1 MLAELAPATLVSAA
15 GFALG
20 AAFGALGQRSRF
32 CLIAAVSNYALIRDS
47 RQLQAWIAALA
58 VALAGAQA
66 LDALGLVALG
76 ESGYRRGGLDWLGA
90 IAGGLV
96 FGVGGALAGGCAGRT
111 LVNAASGGIGAL
123 AALVA
128 FAASAW
134 AAHFG
139 FLEPWRVKLSAASEL
154 PLADLSAAGLLGV
167 PAAALAGMVALASAI
182 AIALLRPR
190 WAMLAVG
197 AAAGLLVAAGWW
209 VTGAAAEA
217 SLGELRPESLT
228 FSGPLA
234 RTVALVLG
242 QKLAG
247 AGFGIALVA
256 GTLLGAFAAALLSG
270 ELRWTAPARGRWGWY
285 LGGGAMMGVG
295 ATLAGGCNVGIGLT
309 GASTLSV
316 NAWLAL
322 AAIVA
327 GIRLGLAWL
336 ERQEKGAARG
346 SDRISGRSE

>member
-1 MLAELAPATLVSAA
+1 MVADLSPATLTFA
-15 GFALG
+15 GGLALG

-66 LDALGLVALG
+66 LDASGLVALG

-90 IAGGLV
+90 ILGGLL

-111 LVNAASGGIGAL
+111 LVNAASGGLGAL
-123 AALVA
+123 AALAA

-139 FLEPWRVKLSAASEL
+139 FLEPWRGKLSAASQV
-154 PLADLSAAGLLGV
+154 PLADISAAALLGV
-167 PAAALAGMVALASAI
+167 PAPALAAVVALTGAVAI
-182 AIALLRPR
+182 LLLRPR
-190 WAMLAVG
+190 REMLAVG
-197 AAAGLLVAAGWW
+197 AAVGLLVAAGWA
-209 VTGAAAEA
+209 VTGAAAGA

-228 FSGPLA
+228 YSGPLA
-234 RTVALVLG
+234 RVLALAFG
-242 QKLAG
+242 QTLAG
-247 AGFGIALVA
+247 AGFGTALVA
-256 GTLLGAFAAALLSG
+256 GTLLGALMAALVSG
-270 ELRWTAPARGRWGWY
+270 ELRWTRPAPGRWGWY

-295 ATLAGGCNVGIGLT
+295 ATLAGGCNIGIGLT
-309 GASTLSV
+309 GASTLSL

-336 ERQEKGAARG
+336 AK
-346 SDRISGRSE
+346 S